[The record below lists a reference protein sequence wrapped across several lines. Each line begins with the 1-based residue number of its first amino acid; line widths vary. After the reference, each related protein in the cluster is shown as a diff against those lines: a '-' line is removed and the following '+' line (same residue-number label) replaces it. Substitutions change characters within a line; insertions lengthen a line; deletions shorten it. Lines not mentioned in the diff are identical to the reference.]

1 MLFGFILIL
10 ALWATSEWNKIDV
23 TVVALTGVSI
33 MLLTGVVRSD
43 DVLAEKGAWDALF
56 WFGGL
61 AMMANYLNQ
70 FGFMKWFTTTVGNS
84 LTGWM

>member
-1 MLFGFILIL
+1 M
-10 ALWATSEWNKIDV
+10 
-23 TVVALTGVSI
+23 
-33 MLLTGVVRSD
+33 
-43 DVLAEKGAWDALF
+43 LAEKGAWDALF

-61 AMMANYLNQ
+61 VMMANYLNQ